1 MLLHMYTNHSFW
13 PQAVDSADIIISD
26 ELVALRFAY
35 SSIIKLSSFLIREN
49 IEVEYDWVGT
59 LALLAQNGLSL
70 SLEKSENKISKI
82 TIIDLARLVAAG
94 FVAHGQP
101 VSVIARFLLLG
112 HRTAVGHRNL
122 VARPAALGKH

>member
-70 SLEKSENKISKI
+70 SLEKS
-82 TIIDLARLVAAG
+82 
-94 FVAHGQP
+94 
-101 VSVIARFLLLG
+101 
-112 HRTAVGHRNL
+112 
-122 VARPAALGKH
+122 